1 MATENLLLTE
11 SGEAQLD
18 DLLRRICEE
27 LQLPPGR
34 YDQAVA
40 RYEAV
45 SGWLESDGSALRALS
60 PLMYPQGSMRIG
72 TTVKPIGRD
81 EHDLVLLR

>member
-18 DLLRRICEE
+18 DLLWRICEE

-45 SGWLESDGSALRALS
+45 SGWLESEGVLSERSLR
-60 PLMYPQGSMRIG
+60 
-72 TTVKPIGRD
+72 
-81 EHDLVLLR
+81 